1 MRKLPRNFIDTINVK
16 WAPPLRCATARWA
29 AAPRAR
35 RRGTAR
41 AAARGPGCARP
52 GAGSTTR
59 RSPAS
64 RPGPVS
70 SHQFP
75 ADIVLWIHAVSAR
88 CVSCSYDYVL
98 DHYCDRESTTGIIYF
113 HFVTRQNKET
123 FQAIL
128 LQRFMKRI
136 SQWQK
141 PIYLTWSESKMTLFS
156 IFGWDLEDQ
165 IDS

>member
-41 AAARGPGCARP
+41 AAARGRGCARP

-136 SQWQK
+136 SQRQK
-141 PIYLTWSESKMTLFS
+141 PIYLT
-156 IFGWDLEDQ
+156 
-165 IDS
+165 